1 MMKLTTFLSPENIHY
16 GVELSSKKRALEFIG
31 KLVAENLNS
40 QFPCDKTQE
49 FCPIDCFT
57 NLFKREKLGSTAIN
71 NGVALPHAKLPSNDV
86 IQLNEPIAIFLQL
99 DTPIDYDA
107 QDHKEVD
114 LIYAILFPEQ
124 ACEQY
129 KGCLQ
134 EIAQQLSDK
143 NLLKHLRSA
152 NSSEEIWQ
160 ILTYSDQHHVS

>member
-49 FCPIDCFT
+49 FCPVDCFT

-71 NGVALPHAKLPSNDV
+71 NGVALPHARLPSNEV
-86 IQLNEPIAIFLQL
+86 IQLNQPIAIFLQL

-124 ACEQY
+124 TCEQY

-134 EIAQQLSDK
+134 YIAQQLSDK

-160 ILTYSDQHHVS
+160 VLTYSDQHNE

>member
-1 MMKLTTFLSPENIHY
+1 MKLTTFLSPENIHY

-40 QFPCDKTQE
+40 QFPCDKAQE

-57 NLFKREKLGSTAIN
+57 NLFKREKLGSTGIN
-71 NGVALPHAKLPSNDV
+71 NGVALPHAKLPSNEV

-124 ACEQY
+124 ICEQY

-134 EIAQQLSDK
+134 EIAQKLSDK